1 MTHAYS
7 FSLSPQLV
15 LIPRYDELPGFQGD
29 DAPDERRRQEMELYM
44 CLDSFMTVPMP
55 ELAELCTTLICSIS
69 GIMHNSALGELHSD
83 EIKAEDPFTMS
94 CQNNSH
100 ITTHQFVF
108 YSDQSRAVV

>member
-69 GIMHNSALGELHSD
+69 GIMHNGALGESHSN
-83 EIKAEDPFTMS
+83 EIPPQCPVRTTVTS
-94 CQNNSH
+94 QH
-100 ITTHQFVF
+100 INLFLF
-108 YSDQSRAVV
+108 R